1 MRKPKGL
8 SIGDKVALIAPSSPT
23 AKETVDRA
31 KSRIEDLG
39 FNVVMGESCYESY
52 GYLAGSDELRAK
64 DINTMFRDKEID
76 GIICLRGGYGA
87 SRILELLD
95 YEMIKE
101 NPKVFV
107 GYSDITVLHIA
118 LTQKSD
124 LITYHGPMAASDFAG
139 NISDFS
145 VENFKNIVFDG
156 DYQPILENPDGEEVI
171 TIREGRAEGEVIG
184 GNLCLLTNTIG
195 TDYEIDTKDKILFIE
210 EVGED
215 PYAIDRML
223 TQLKLSGKFE
233 GVKGI
238 LLGDFADC
246 VASKSEYDEQLPLI
260 KVFENILGG
269 LGVPC
274 MYNFQLGHCE
284 PVLTIPF
291 GVKVEMDTK
300 KSRIKMLE
308 KPNL

>member
-1 MRKPKGL
+1 MNKPRGL
-8 SIGDKVALIAPSSPT
+8 KVGNKIGLVAPSSPT
-23 AKETVDRA
+23 AETTVEKA
-31 KSRIEDLG
+31 KKAIEDLG
-39 FNVVMGESCYESY
+39 FEVELGESCYEAY
-52 GYLAGSDELRAK
+52 GYLAGKDELRAK
-64 DINTMFRDKEID
+64 DINKMFSNEEIN

-95 YEMIKE
+95 YEMISK

-118 LTQKSD
+118 LNQKSN
-124 LITYHGPMAASDFAG
+124 LVTYHGPMAASDFAG
-139 NISDFS
+139 DISEFS
-145 VENFKNIVFDG
+145 LDNFKNIVYDG
-156 DYQPILENPDGEEVI
+156 DYNTIIENPKDEKVI
-171 TIREGRAEGEVIG
+171 TITEGVVEGELIG

-195 TDYEIDTKDKILFIE
+195 TEFEIDTEDKILLIE

-223 TQLKLSGKFE
+223 TQLKLSGKFD
-233 GVKGI
+233 KLAGI

-246 VASKSEYDEQLPLI
+246 IASKSEYDKQLPLI
-260 KVFENILGG
+260 KVFEDILGP
-269 LGVPC
+269 LEIPC

-291 GVKVEMDTK
+291 GIELKMNTK
-300 KSRIKMLE
+300 KGYIELLE